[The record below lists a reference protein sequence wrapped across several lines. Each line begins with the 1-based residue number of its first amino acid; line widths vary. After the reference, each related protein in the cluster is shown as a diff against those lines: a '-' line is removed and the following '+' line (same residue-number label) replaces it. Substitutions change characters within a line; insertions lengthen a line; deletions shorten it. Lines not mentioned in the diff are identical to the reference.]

1 MDTLIEEVPEQLK
14 HNFDLFKL
22 DPTEFKVLQ
31 ELKSRK
37 RSFINPDDPILSPK
51 GKFKR
56 KLPDVYSTNQVMDV
70 MSAFGRQA
78 NKNKMSVEEVK

>member
-1 MDTLIEEVPEQLK
+1 
-14 HNFDLFKL
+14 L
-22 DPTEFKVLQ
+22 DPDEFKVLQ

-56 KLPDVYSTNQVMDV
+56 NLPDVYSTNKVVDV
-70 MSAFGRQA
+70 MTAFGRQA
-78 NKNKMSVEEVK
+78 NKNKMSVEEIKQSSRDLNKKYCDRDVLFFK